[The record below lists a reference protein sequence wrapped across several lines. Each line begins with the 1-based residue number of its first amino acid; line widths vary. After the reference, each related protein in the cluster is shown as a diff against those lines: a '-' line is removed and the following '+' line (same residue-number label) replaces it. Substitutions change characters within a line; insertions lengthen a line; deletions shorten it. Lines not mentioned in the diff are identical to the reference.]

1 MDDLWS
7 EIIQNKIHGIYMQ
20 VHNPYSDWY
29 PQETNIEDIIKACRA
44 MKIDTEELVRAHEA
58 VKNSIHN
65 LKVHAQNNASK
76 MKYQSDKLKIKQV
89 GEELT

>member
-44 MKIDTEELVRAHEA
+44 MKIDTEELVRAHFIRE
-58 VKNSIHN
+58 KLHT
-65 LKVHAQNNASK
+65 
-76 MKYQSDKLKIKQV
+76 QSQSTRSEQRLEDEIS
-89 GEELT
+89 ER